1 MKELMLVLECAQKVS
16 IVDVKEGAENVSEIT
31 IVVECDSSAEN
42 TEDVTQKHLQKHPV
56 WRISPTT
63 YNVVH
68 VPHTTEGNTVPKMI
82 WEVTPVDTSRT
93 Y

>member
-1 MKELMLVLECAQKVS
+1 MKELMLVLACAQKVS
-16 IVDVKEGAENVSEIT
+16 IVDVKEGTDNMSEIT
-31 IVVECDSSAEN
+31 IVVECDSSTEN
-42 TEDVTQKHLQKHPV
+42 IEDATQKRLQKHPV

-68 VPHTTEGNTVPKMI
+68 VPHVTEDNTVPKMI
-82 WEVTPVDTSRT
+82 WQVIPIDNSRT